1 MAFTRIHHVG
11 MVTSDLDVARN
22 LFCNGFGLSVDE
34 HRTPWPGDESSG
46 PVTSVEF
53 PIGEMFY
60 KVSRPNNSSSSEA
73 RFLNDTNGRGGIH
86 YISIASDDVQA
97 DVETLLGRGLRLKSD
112 WDGSGP
118 VFLDP
123 ATTQGLEIEIRPDD
137 HYYVHP
143 YFRGKGLVTGM
154 AHVGLAA
161 RDAGEVREFW
171 GGVFGLSEDKSME
184 RGLDR
189 DVERAPR
196 PAGDPVHLVEFPLG
210 GSVVEV
216 SIPTTEDSGTAR
228 LVAQRATLGAVYHH
242 TCPHAPDVHS
252 FTEEALA
259 AGIQQIGSIPPREER
274 ARVVAWFHPRTC
286 LGMLVEVWNR
296 PPGDFHYQPGTPPHT
311 R

>member
-34 HRTPWPGDESSG
+34 HRTPWPEGAVEGAGS
-46 PVTSVEF
+46 VTRVEF
-53 PIGEMFY
+53 PIGEMY
-60 KVSRPNNSSSSEA
+60 YEVSRPNDSNSPAAQFLSES
-73 RFLNDTNGRGGIH
+73 NGRGGIH
-86 YISIASDDVQA
+86 YISIASNDVQA
-97 DVETLLGRGLRLKSD
+97 DVQTLLGRGLRLKSD

-123 ATTQGLEIEIRPDD
+123 ASSQGLEIQIMPDD
-137 HYYVHP
+137 QYYVHP
-143 YFRGKGLVTGM
+143 YYRGKGLVTGM

-161 RDAGEVREFW
+161 RSSEEVREFW
-171 GGVFGLSEDKSME
+171 GGVFGFEEDKSME

-189 DVERAPR
+189 AVERAPR

-210 GSVVEV
+210 GSVIEV
-216 SIPTTEDSGTAR
+216 SIPTTDDSGTAR
-228 LVAQRATLGAVYHH
+228 LVAQRATQGAVYHH

-252 FTEEALA
+252 FTDEALA

-274 ARVVAWFHPRTC
+274 SRVVAWFHPRTC

-296 PPGDFHYQPGTPPHT
+296 PPGDYHYQG
-311 R
+311 

>member
-1 MAFTRIHHVG
+1 MALTRIHHVG
-11 MVTSDLDVARN
+11 MVTGDLDVARN

-34 HRTPWPGDESSG
+34 HRTPWPEDGAGGSG
-46 PVTSVEF
+46 SVTSVEF
-53 PIGEMFY
+53 PIGEMYY
-60 KVSRPNNSSSSEA
+60 KVSRPNDSGSSEA
-73 RFLNDTNGRGGIH
+73 QFLNETNGRGGIH

-97 DVETLLGRGLRLKSD
+97 DVAALLGRGLRLKSD

-143 YFRGKGLVTGM
+143 FYRGKGLVTGM

-161 RDAGEVREFW
+161 RDVGEVREFW
-171 GGVFGLSEDKSME
+171 GGIFGLAEDKSME
-184 RGLDR
+184 RGLVR
-189 DVERAPR
+189 DAERAPR

-242 TCPHAPDVHS
+242 TCPHAPDVHT

-274 ARVVAWFHPRTC
+274 SRVVAWFHPRTC

-296 PPGDFHYQPGTPPHT
+296 PPGDYHYHRGTAP
-311 R
+311 

>member
-34 HRTPWPGDESSG
+34 HRTPWPDEGGAGSG
-46 PVTSVEF
+46 SVTRVEF
-53 PIGEMFY
+53 PIGEMY
-60 KVSRPNNSSSSEA
+60 YEVTRPNDSNSSA
-73 RFLNDTNGRGGIH
+73 AQFLSDTNGRGGIH
-86 YISIASDDVQA
+86 YISIASSDLQA
-97 DVETLLGRGLRLKSD
+97 DVQTLLGRGLRLKSD
-112 WDGSGP
+112 WDGTGP

-123 ATTQGLEIEIRPDD
+123 ASSQGLEIQIMPDD

-143 YFRGKGLVTGM
+143 YYRGKGLVTGM

-161 RDAGEVREFW
+161 RSAEEVREFW
-171 GGVFGLSEDKSME
+171 GGVFGFEEDKSME

-189 DVERAPR
+189 AVERAPR

-210 GSVVEV
+210 GSVIEV

-228 LVAQRATLGAVYHH
+228 LVAQRATQGAVYHH

-252 FTEEALA
+252 FTDEALA

-274 ARVVAWFHPRTC
+274 SRVVAWFHPRTC

-296 PPGDFHYQPGTPPHT
+296 PPGDFHYQA
-311 R
+311 

>member
-1 MAFTRIHHVG
+1 MAFKRIHHVG

-34 HRTPWPGDESSG
+34 HRTPWPEGREGS
-46 PVTSVEF
+46 VTRVEF
-53 PIGEMFY
+53 PIGEMY
-60 KVSRPNNSSSSEA
+60 YEVTRPNDSHSTA
-73 RFLNDTNGRGGIH
+73 AQFLSDTNGRGGIH
-86 YISIASDDVQA
+86 YISIASNDAQA
-97 DVETLLGRGLRLKSD
+97 DVQTLLGRGLRLKSD
-112 WDGSGP
+112 WDGTGP

-123 ATTQGLEIEIRPDD
+123 ASSQGLEIQIMPDD

-143 YFRGKGLVTGM
+143 YYRGKGLVTGM

-161 RDAGEVREFW
+161 RSAEEVREFW
-171 GGVFGLSEDKSME
+171 GGVFGFEEDKSME

-189 DVERAPR
+189 SADRAPR

-210 GSVVEV
+210 GSVIEV

-228 LVAQRATLGAVYHH
+228 LVAQRATQGAVYHH

-252 FTEEALA
+252 FTDEALA
-259 AGIQQIGSIPPREER
+259 AGIQQIGSIPAREER

-296 PPGDFHYQPGTPPHT
+296 PPGDYHYLA
-311 R
+311 

>member
-1 MAFTRIHHVG
+1 MALTRIHHVG
-11 MVTSDLDVARN
+11 MVTGDLDVARN

-34 HRTPWPGDESSG
+34 HRTPWPEDGAGGSG
-46 PVTSVEF
+46 SVTSVEF
-53 PIGEMFY
+53 PIGEMYY
-60 KVSRPNNSSSSEA
+60 KVSRPNDSGSSEA
-73 RFLNDTNGRGGIH
+73 QFLNETNGRGGIH

-97 DVETLLGRGLRLKSD
+97 DVAALLGRGLRLKSD

-143 YFRGKGLVTGM
+143 FYRGKGLVTGM

-171 GGVFGLSEDKSME
+171 GGIFGLAEDKSME
-184 RGLDR
+184 RGLVR
-189 DVERAPR
+189 DAERAPR

-216 SIPTTEDSGTAR
+216 SIPTTDDSGTAR

-242 TCPHAPDVHS
+242 TCPHAPDVHT

-259 AGIQQIGSIPPREER
+259 AGIQQIGTIPPREER
-274 ARVVAWFHPRTC
+274 SRVVAWFHPRTC

-296 PPGDFHYQPGTPPHT
+296 PPGDYHYHRGTAP
-311 R
+311 